1 MFGSLFLSAFWLLR
15 SAMTVLSGYLLLA
28 ASLSLLVVALSVVLL
43 KLLPSFDQQSHPWF
57 RALQVDEYYVM
68 LVPLMLP
75 VAIVFVYANWMG
87 MKLYRHN

>member
-1 MFGSLFLSAFWLLR
+1 MSPLLR
-15 SAMTVLSGYLLLA
+15 GYLLLA
-28 ASLSLLVVALSVVLL
+28 ASLSLLAVALSVVLL
-43 KLLPSFDQQSHPWF
+43 KLLPSFDQHSHPWL
-57 RALQVDEYYVM
+57 RALQADEYYVM